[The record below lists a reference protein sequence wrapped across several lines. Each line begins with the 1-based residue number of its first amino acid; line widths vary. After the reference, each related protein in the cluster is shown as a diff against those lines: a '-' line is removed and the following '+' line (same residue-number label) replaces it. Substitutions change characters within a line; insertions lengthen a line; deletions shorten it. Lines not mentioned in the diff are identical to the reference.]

1 MFLFTYFKRYP
12 KDKDEDEVTDDTL
25 DKWDDELQD
34 EMPELPK
41 VVLHVPEIIV
51 QEPSQDIKKEKE
63 IQPLVDETEIS
74 TIRTKYI
81 KEIERTDQPENNI
94 PIFYATCTY
103 PTRTPHIMEETLE
116 FILGEVAFLQFM
128 YYHSHH

>member
-1 MFLFTYFKRYP
+1 MFLFTYFKRYQEN
-12 KDKDEDEVTDDTL
+12 KKDEDEVTDDTL
-25 DKWDDELQD
+25 DKWDDEL
-34 EMPELPK
+34 PEFPE

-63 IQPLVDETEIS
+63 IQAPVYETEIS
-74 TIRTKYI
+74 NIRTKDI
-81 KEIERTDQPENNI
+81 KEEKQERTEQPESTEI

-116 FILGEVAFLQFM
+116 WILGEVAFLQFM